1 MTLPTL
7 TALDVPLRMDETGTI
22 RIGRTRVILDL
33 VVAAFKE
40 GDTPEQ
46 IIERYDSLK
55 LAEVYAVIA
64 YYLAHQPELDTYL
77 KQRREAAEAL
87 RQEIESNQAMPN
99 AVRQC
104 GRGSKRSG
112 VIRARHDSPARR

>member
-87 RQEIESNQAMPN
+87 RQEIESQPGDAERRAAM
-99 AVRQC
+99 
-104 GRGSKRSG
+104 
-112 VIRARHDSPARR
+112 RARLEAQRGHKSEA